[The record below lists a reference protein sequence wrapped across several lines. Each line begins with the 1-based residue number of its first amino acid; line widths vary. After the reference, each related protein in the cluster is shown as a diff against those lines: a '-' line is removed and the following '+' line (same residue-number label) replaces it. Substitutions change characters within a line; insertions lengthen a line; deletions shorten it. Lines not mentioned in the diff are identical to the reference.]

1 MIMKKARRR
10 TKTEIGIAKLF
21 KELGT
26 LYFNTF
32 EELAMMLG
40 QTDSVKLMTEVKKLE
55 KQKKVDLEYLNP
67 LWQLDYIPF

>member
-21 KELGT
+21 EELGT

-40 QTDSVKLMTEVKKLE
+40 RADSVKLMTEVKKLE
-55 KQKKVDLEYLNP
+55 EQKKVDLEYLNP